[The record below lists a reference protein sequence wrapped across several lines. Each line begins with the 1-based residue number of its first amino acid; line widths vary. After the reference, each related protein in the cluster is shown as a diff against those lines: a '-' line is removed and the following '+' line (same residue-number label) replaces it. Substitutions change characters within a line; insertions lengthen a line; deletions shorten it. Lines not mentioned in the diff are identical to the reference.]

1 MTQSPFDQLAKQYL
15 EDFLTP
21 IGAVERQY
29 EIPGETKYVDVW
41 FTPNL
46 PITAAIDDLGL
57 LREIAKSPALIEPY
71 SNPPTRD
78 DLDTCQL
85 KRLWIKED
93 ERRKRGEGPYLE
105 AEQPMLWVLASHIS
119 KPLLKD
125 YLARK
130 TRRVPGLYTLGA
142 GQRTMLVAI
151 DQLLKTPNT
160 LWLRILGRGE
170 TQAGAI
176 AELALLPGDHPRR
189 DRILRLFAAWKVRID
204 LDEVREFLQ
213 QEVVMPY
220 PQVFLDWEEATRQSG
235 IAIGEERA
243 KRELVLRQLNRRC
256 GELMP
261 AVRSRLEALS
271 LPQLEQLGEDL
282 LDFDGLGDLQSW
294 LDRAT

>member
-29 EIPGETKYVDVW
+29 EIPGEAKYVDVW

-46 PITAAIDDLGL
+46 PITVAIDDLGL

-93 ERRKRGEGPYLE
+93 ERRKRGDGPYLE
-105 AEQPMLWVLASHIS
+105 AEQPMLWVLASYIS

-151 DQLLKTPNT
+151 DQLPKTANT
-160 LWLRILGRGE
+160 LWLRILGWGE
-170 TQAGAI
+170 TQARAI
-176 AELALLPGDHPRR
+176 AELYRLPINHPRR
-189 DRILRLFAAWKVRID
+189 DGILRLFAAWKVRID
-204 LDEVREFLQ
+204 LDEVQAFLNT
-213 QEVVMPY
+213 EAVMAY
-220 PQVFLDWEEATRQSG
+220 PQAFLDWEEATKESSKLGQ
-235 IAIGEERA
+235 ARA
-243 KRELVLRQLNRRC
+243 MVLRQLNRRC

-261 AVRSRLEALS
+261 AVRSRLETLS

-282 LDFDGLGDLQSW
+282 LDFAGLGDLQSW
-294 LDRAT
+294 LDGIG

>member
-1 MTQSPFDQLAKQYL
+1 M
-15 EDFLTP
+15 
-21 IGAVERQY
+21 
-29 EIPGETKYVDVW
+29 DVW

-57 LREIAKSPALIEPY
+57 LREIAKSPALIEPC
-71 SNPPTRD
+71 SNPPSRD

-93 ERRKRGEGPYLE
+93 ERRKRGDGPYPD

-130 TRRVPGLYTLGA
+130 TRRVAGLYTLGA

-151 DQLLKTPNT
+151 DELPKTPNT

-170 TQAGAI
+170 TQAEAVTQCCVSSI
-176 AELALLPGDHPRR
+176 AELYRLPIDHPRR
-189 DRILRLFAAWKVRID
+189 AGILRLFAAWKVRID
-204 LDEVREFLQ
+204 LDEVKAFLNT
-213 QEVVMPY
+213 EAVMAY
-220 PQVFLDWEEATRQSG
+220 PQAFLDWEEATRQDG
-235 IAIGEERA
+235 IRIGEERA
-243 KRELVLRQLNRRC
+243 MLRLLNRRC

-261 AVRSRLEALS
+261 AVRSRIDSLS

-282 LDFDGLGDLQSW
+282 
-294 LDRAT
+294 

>member
-29 EIPGETKYVDVW
+29 EIPGEAKYVDVW

-93 ERRKRGEGPYLE
+93 ERRKRGDGPYPE
-105 AEQPMLWVLASHIS
+105 AAQPMLWVLASHLS

-151 DQLLKTPNT
+151 DELPKTPDT

-176 AELALLPGDHPRR
+176 AELYRLPIDHPRR
-189 DRILRLFAAWKVRID
+189 TGILRLFAAWKVRID

-213 QEVVMPY
+213 QEIVMPY
-220 PQVFLDWEEATRQSG
+220 PQVFLDWEEATKEKS
-235 IAIGEERA
+235 
-243 KRELVLRQLNRRC
+243 KREQTILLVLRQLNRRC
-256 GELMP
+256 GELTP
-261 AVRSRLEALS
+261 KVRPRIEALS
-271 LPQLEQLGEDL
+271 LPELEQLGEDL
-282 LDFDGLGDLQSW
+282 LDFGGVADLQIW
-294 LDRAT
+294 LDRQ

>member
-46 PITAAIDDLGL
+46 PITASIDDLGL

-71 SNPPTRD
+71 SNPPSRD
-78 DLDTCQL
+78 DLDACLL

-93 ERRKRGEGPYLE
+93 ERRKRGDDPYPE
-105 AEQPMLWVLASHIS
+105 SEQPMLWVLASRIS
-119 KPLLKD
+119 RPLLKD
-125 YLARK
+125 FFARK
-130 TRRVPGLYTLGA
+130 TRRVAGLYTLGP

-151 DQLLKTPNT
+151 DQLPQTPNT

-170 TQAGAI
+170 TQAEAI
-176 AELALLPGDHPRR
+176 AELALLPRDHPRR
-189 DRILRLFAAWKVRID
+189 DGILRLFAAWKVRID
-204 LDEVREFLQ
+204 LDEVQEFLQ
-213 QEVVMPY
+213 QEVAMAY
-220 PQVFLDWEEATRQSG
+220 PQVFLDWEEATRQDG

-243 KRELVLRQLNRRC
+243 KRELVLRLLNRRC

-261 AVRSRLEALS
+261 AVRSRIDGLS

-282 LDFDGLGDLQSW
+282 LDFGGLADLQIW
-294 LDRAT
+294 LDRQ